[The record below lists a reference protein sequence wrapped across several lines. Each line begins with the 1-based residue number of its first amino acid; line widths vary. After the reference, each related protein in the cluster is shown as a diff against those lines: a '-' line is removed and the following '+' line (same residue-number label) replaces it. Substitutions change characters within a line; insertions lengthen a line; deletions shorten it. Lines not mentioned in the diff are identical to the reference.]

1 MLRCVNL
8 EVALLRFIHTLD
20 EVENV
25 VLYFIAHAFFFV
37 GKLHAFLF
45 PFSLIDCLA
54 ISIDS
59 RIHLSPFFSP
69 KYVCND

>member
-1 MLRCVNL
+1 
-8 EVALLRFIHTLD
+8 LD

-37 GKLHAFLF
+37 GKLHPFLLQ
-45 PFSLIDCLA
+45 FSLIDCLA
-54 ISIDS
+54 ISIDL